1 MKLHNFVESKVPFDL
16 DQNYGYLNV
25 KPLDSGCGFEL
36 RLSFE
41 DIDSALFESLKKA
54 SEKNDLATHKIL
66 KANQGQSSHQ
76 SSTIDAAI
84 SFNNLPSHQTSTRL

>member
-1 MKLHNFVESKVPFDL
+1 MKLLNFVESKVPFDL

-41 DIDSALFESLKKA
+41 DLDSELFESLKKA

-66 KANQGQSSHQ
+66 
-76 SSTIDAAI
+76 STGLDV
-84 SFNNLPSHQTSTRL
+84 FNKVKVNTCPSGIVKKLTKFIESI